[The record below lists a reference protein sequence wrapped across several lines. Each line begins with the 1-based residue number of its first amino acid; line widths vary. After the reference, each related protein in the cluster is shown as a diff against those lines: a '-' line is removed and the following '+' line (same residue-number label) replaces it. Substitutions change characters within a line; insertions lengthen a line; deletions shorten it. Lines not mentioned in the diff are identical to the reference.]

1 MSPYFSHISL
11 HHQSLLLLSSCLP
24 FHCWRRLP
32 CCHMPLEMLSD
43 FLHSPM
49 AALASVPRHCPPA
62 LGKVGEEGRILQGC
76 CKTTSMRN
84 KAHRARVLSQRT
96 SSPLASEILYWSRSC
111 FTVAQLPLTPGINAL
126 LNGMLWPTFYVYY
139 VSSADNEQR
148 NLDILSLTRQYF
160 SLPPSLGC
168 YMAFLNQAVFSLIYV
183 KCWTFCKYCH
193 LKNYQGA
200 LFDGFFFFFQF
211 ENAHEFANRSA
222 NWKPSHRATLP
233 TAQLL
238 QPSIGAGMPQ
248 LSALEVLYS
257 FWLSICSPDRAHIHT
272 HATQ

>member
-24 FHCWRRLP
+24 FHCWHRLP

-49 AALASVPRHCPPA
+49 AALASVPQHCPPA

-200 LFDGFFFFFQF
+200 LFDGFFFFFF
-211 ENAHEFANRSA
+211 
-222 NWKPSHRATLP
+222 
-233 TAQLL
+233 
-238 QPSIGAGMPQ
+238 
-248 LSALEVLYS
+248 
-257 FWLSICSPDRAHIHT
+257 
-272 HATQ
+272 